1 MWYYVVFSVHSLVN
15 PLGCMVPSIKV
26 MLLSSHLCTSVLRQY
41 GSPGELCAK
50 HPDAKYI
57 YVGQD
62 HEELI
67 EQLLSSHQIYV
78 DVL

>member
-1 MWYYVVFSVHSLVN
+1 
-15 PLGCMVPSIKV
+15 